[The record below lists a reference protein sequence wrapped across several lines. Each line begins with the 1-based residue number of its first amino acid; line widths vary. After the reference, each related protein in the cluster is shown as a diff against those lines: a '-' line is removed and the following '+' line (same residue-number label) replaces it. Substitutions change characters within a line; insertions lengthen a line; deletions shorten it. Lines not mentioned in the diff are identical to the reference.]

1 MSTFHCTSCGRA
13 IFRSENIL
21 RRVTLSRFDGHR
33 AECYAIRTAIDAGSL
48 RRYDVSLHEGWYCCR
63 FIMMR
68 MVQDKFGTGDELLV
82 YSDSVVEVADG
93 QTPPRPASS
102 SSVIKLGKRDHDA
115 VLSAPANQDKLLVVK
130 HGAIWC
136 PPCRHMDVII
146 SRLIQRN
153 ALPDVRFFEL
163 DVDEEPEIAARFK
176 NRAIPFFAF
185 YAAGTQ
191 VKVDLRGAQGVDGG
205 IVGAIPEQALV
216 SLCQT
221 LVARLSALRAAGP
234 SGQQASTVEHL
245 QGEKK
250 RIAPGS

>member
-1 MSTFHCTSCGRA
+1 M
-13 IFRSENIL
+13 
-21 RRVTLSRFDGHR
+21 
-33 AECYAIRTAIDAGSL
+33 
-48 RRYDVSLHEGWYCCR
+48 
-63 FIMMR
+63 
-68 MVQDKFGTGDELLV
+68 
-82 YSDSVVEVADG
+82 
-93 QTPPRPASS
+93 
-102 SSVIKLGKRDHDA
+102 IKLGKRDHDA

-221 LVARLSALRAAGP
+221 LVARLSALRPAGP
-234 SGQQASTVEHL
+234 SGQQASGVEHL